1 MKKPERGSGWIEV
14 SSSGLPTAARFQNPT
29 RHEPQVAPFRIT
41 TTSFKPFG
49 HNRVGNLFSRHS
61 VLGLLNP
68 LKLTNFPVLVSS

>member
-41 TTSFKPFG
+41 I
-49 HNRVGNLFSRHS
+49 
-61 VLGLLNP
+61 NP